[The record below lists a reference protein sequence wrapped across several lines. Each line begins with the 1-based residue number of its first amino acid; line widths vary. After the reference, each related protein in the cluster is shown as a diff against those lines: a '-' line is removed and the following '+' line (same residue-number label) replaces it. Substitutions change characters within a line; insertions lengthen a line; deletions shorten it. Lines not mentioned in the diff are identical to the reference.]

1 MQNSNV
7 IVDALLGDDT
17 DPKEMASKVE
27 LGTDLFEEFMQNYRN
42 ECLKL
47 LKAAQASGALSG
59 DEPEGLVIRA
69 VMAIAVKN
77 FTGWTPGSRQVAK
90 NLEKFL

>member
-1 MQNSNV
+1 VKDSKV
-7 IVDALLGDDT
+7 IVDALLGDEA
-17 DPKEMASKVE
+17 DPKEMASKIE
-27 LGTDLFEEFMQNYRN
+27 LGSDLFEEFMQNYRN

-47 LKAAQASGALSG
+47 LKSAQASGALAG

-69 VMAIAVKN
+69 VMQIAVKN
-77 FTGWTPGSRQVAK
+77 FVGWTPGSRQVLK